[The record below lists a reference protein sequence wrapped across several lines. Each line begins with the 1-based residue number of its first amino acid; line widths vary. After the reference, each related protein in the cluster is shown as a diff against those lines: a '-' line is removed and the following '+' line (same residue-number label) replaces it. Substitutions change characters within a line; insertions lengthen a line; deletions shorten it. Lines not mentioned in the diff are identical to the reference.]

1 MKSSQL
7 LLATTVALL
16 CLFGAAATGRADV
29 LALEKKT
36 PKRPFSAVRKAT
48 RDAITGY
55 QGASTTKNAKP
66 KAPPTGRKD
75 VLALEKKSPKRDKSA
90 VRKATRL
97 SMFGYQGQSTTK

>member
-16 CLFGAAATGRADV
+16 CLFGAAATGRA
-29 LALEKKT
+29 
-36 PKRPFSAVRKAT
+36 
-48 RDAITGY
+48 
-55 QGASTTKNAKP
+55 
-66 KAPPTGRKD
+66 D